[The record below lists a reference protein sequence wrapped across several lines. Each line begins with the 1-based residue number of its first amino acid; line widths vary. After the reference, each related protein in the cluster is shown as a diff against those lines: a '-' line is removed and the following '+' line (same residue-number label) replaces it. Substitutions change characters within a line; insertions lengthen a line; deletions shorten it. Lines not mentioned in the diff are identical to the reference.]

1 MLHQTDCHQPPAT
14 SDQNLTA
21 LAFDRKGKLLA
32 KGQVDDG
39 VAYFKLEPA
48 ELRRSRVFVLPEP
61 DDGLRLDTLSLEQ
74 VASLTTFEPRLNLT
88 GDGGIQLGVIPDSLT
103 LRWFWKRCCV
113 RGRITN
119 RASVEGSMETYPV
132 CNATVHIC
140 EVDRVRLWI
149 ERIPE
154 DLLER
159 LRYGLIE
166 RIPRPRP
173 PFPDPPFD
181 RFRVPSP
188 LPSPS
193 LPVRPGVTAGFNPQP
208 EPPADFGLDAGL
220 EAVGF
225 NPQPD
230 PPIQFTSLADSGQ
243 LQSLQY
249 QLPDLPVADFRRL
262 LVDEFVL
269 LRPYLCFFPY
279 IWPYIYRCDEVAV
292 VETDNNGRYE
302 ACFWHQET
310 APDVYLWIEYPFV
323 TGTETVYRPHLAC
336 YTRWAYDCASDFDVQ
351 LANNRIPPVCGTGLI
366 GTSVA
371 IRAVG
376 HSVSPLAIEQTFNRT
391 IPVPGNNNFRTVGLT
406 NYATAGLGAYSPL
419 LPGQHLRP
427 YLGSF
432 PLIAQFG
439 NALPAAGIHY
449 FQVRYRRIHLPA
461 LSGSGTPNAAWK
473 TLQSGGLSRA
483 HVRPDGLDFKYG
495 SYSLGPLTVGGEEVY
510 RIPPFD
516 PQDPGVDGLPP
527 TTEPLA
533 RWTRYDRV
541 RIGQVNAD
549 ALDGDGLY
557 EFQIRFLD
565 ESGAPAAVGPEFYR
579 VPSTTDASET
589 MAAPSEFIVT
599 GGGSSSF
606 RFKLRIDT
614 SPPVMAIEG
623 VRLDGDVN
631 AMTDCGFVEY
641 ATLSQ
646 QVGLTFTASH
656 PQDFALFR
664 FDLERGRRL
673 ATTNHFALGDAQGM
687 VSGSKTPYFLGVDG
701 KYRAN
706 FSVNDLLLGCGG
718 KAAFSEVLTVRGLH
732 TDGNHAGNFFARSI
746 SNSFALAPE

>member
-1 MLHQTDCHQPPAT
+1 MLRQTDCHQPPT
-14 SDQNLTA
+14 TPDQRLIA

-32 KGQVDDG
+32 QGEIDEG
-39 VAYFKLEPA
+39 VAYFKLKPA

-61 DDGLRLDTLSLEQ
+61 DDGLPLETLSLEQ
-74 VASLTTFEPRLNLT
+74 VADLTTFEPRLNLT
-88 GDGGIQLGVIPDSLT
+88 DDGGVRLGIIPDSLT

-119 RASVEGSMETYPV
+119 RASVEGSFETYPV

-140 EVDRVRLWI
+140 EVDRIRLWI

-154 DLLER
+154 HLLDR

-166 RIPRPRP
+166 RIPRPQP
-173 PFPDPPFD
+173 PFPDPPFN
-181 RFRVPSP
+181 RLRLNPQP
-188 LPSPS
+188 APPS
-193 LPVRPGVTAGFNPQP
+193 LNLSVAAAGFDPQP
-208 EPPADFGLDAGL
+208 EPPGSSGFNLGL
-220 EAVGF
+220 EEVGF

-230 PPIQFTSLADSGQ
+230 PPIQLANAADLGR
-243 LQSLQY
+243 LQNLQI
-249 QLPDLPVADFRRL
+249 QLPNLPGTDFRRL
-262 LVDEFVL
+262 LVDEFQL
-269 LRPYLCFFPY
+269 LRPYFCFFPY

-310 APDVYLWIEYPFV
+310 APDIYIWIEYPFT
-323 TGTETVYRPHLAC
+323 TGTETVYRPHLSC
-336 YTRWAYDCASDFDVQ
+336 YTRWNHDCASDLDVQ
-351 LANNRIPPVCGTGLI
+351 LRNNRIPPVCGVGLI

-391 IPVPGNNNFRTVGLT
+391 IPVPGNANFRTVGLT
-406 NYATAGLGAYSPL
+406 NYATGGLGSYSPL
-419 LPGQHLRP
+419 LTGQHLRP

-439 NALPAAGIHY
+439 SALPAAGVHY
-449 FQVRYRRIHLPA
+449 FQVRYRKVHSPTLA
-461 LSGSGTPNAAWK
+461 GTGSPNAGWK
-473 TLQSGGLSRA
+473 TLHSGGLSRT

-516 PQDPGVDGLPP
+516 PQDPGVDGIPP
-527 TTEPLA
+527 STEPLA

-541 RIGQVNAD
+541 RIGQVNANG
-549 ALDGDGLY
+549 LDGDGLY
-557 EFQIRFLD
+557 EFQIRFLN
-565 ESGAPAAVGPEFYR
+565 ESGAPAAVGPDFYR
-579 VPSTTDASET
+579 VPSTSDASET
-589 MAAPSEFIVT
+589 MAAPGAFILT
-599 GGGSSSF
+599 DGSSSSF

-614 SPPVMAIEG
+614 SAPTMAIEG
-623 VRLDGDVN
+623 VSLDGDPD

-641 ATLSQ
+641 ANLNQ

-656 PQDFALFR
+656 PQDFALFN
-664 FDLERGRRL
+664 FNLERGRRL
-673 ATTNHFALGDAQGM
+673 ATTNHFALGDARGM
-687 VSGSKTPYFLGVDG
+687 VSGSKTPYSLGADG

-706 FSVNDLLLGCGG
+706 FSVNDLLIGCGG

-732 TDGNHAGNFFARSI
+732 TDGHHAHNFFARSI